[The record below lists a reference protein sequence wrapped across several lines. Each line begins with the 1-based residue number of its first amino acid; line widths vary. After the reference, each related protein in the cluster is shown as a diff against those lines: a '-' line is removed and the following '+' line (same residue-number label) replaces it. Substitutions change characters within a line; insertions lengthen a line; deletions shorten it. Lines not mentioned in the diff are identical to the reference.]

1 MAKSTSVEAAVRPF
15 AAIRKT
21 YRPFHAIGRGVG
33 SILLM
38 WSIPLLLLAI
48 WFYLSATNSLNQ
60 LFPRP
65 EELIHAT
72 LRMLDDGT
80 LAANMEISL
89 LRAAAGLG
97 IGGTIGFLLGAAT
110 SLFPLADKILNTPV
124 QMIKSVPR
132 LAILPLILVWFGI
145 GETAKIVLIAL
156 STFFPIYLNTF
167 HGIRSVNRGLIEMG
181 KVYGFSRW
189 EMFRDVIFPGAV
201 SSIMIGV
208 RQSIGGTWLILIVA
222 ETVAAQSGIGFMATN
237 AREYMMMDVIVLSMI
252 LYALLGT
259 ISDLVAV
266 AITRH
271 LLRWNPNYRGES

>member
-259 ISDLVAV
+259 ISDIVAV